1 MKTLTHIPQQ
11 PDITD
16 EFIGCYDATGKEG
29 TTRWQ
34 MRYEAIAGVG
44 DVRHIFRPIDLKTGL
59 SGWYDRKD
67 CLVNSAIKHGFTALS
82 FDSQAEL
89 DAWLKEG
96 K

>member
-11 PDITD
+11 PDIPD
-16 EFIGCYDATGKEG
+16 QFIGCHDPQSKSLG
-29 TTRWQ
+29 RFH
-34 MRYEAIAGVG
+34 MVYEHDLSNDNVG
-44 DVRHIFRPIDLKTGL
+44 WIFRQLDMGL
-59 SGWYDRKD
+59 SGWHDRKD
-67 CLVNSAIKHGFTALS
+67 GLVNSAVRYGFTVLS